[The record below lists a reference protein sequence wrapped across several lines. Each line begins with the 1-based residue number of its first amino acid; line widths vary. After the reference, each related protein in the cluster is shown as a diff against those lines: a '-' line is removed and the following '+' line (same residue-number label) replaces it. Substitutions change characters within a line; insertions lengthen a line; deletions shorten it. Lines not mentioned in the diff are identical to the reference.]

1 MEFELNKDEIDQV
14 LQAMRVLAPDRGDE
28 RFQSLLAAKE
38 NISTS
43 GFLEAVWGVVRLQ
56 EEKGIDLSDA
66 IDEYQ
71 HLLNKNEK
79 LISEQA
85 SLKDKR
91 DGAQKAY
98 QQILSDIAA
107 AKKELE
113 TTMGKISKEKEELA
127 AFVEQAERE
136 KKQINYELEKSR
148 NKADVTEKDI
158 KMAGSLKAEVKKTGF
173 ELEMILDLVKE
184 FAPYRDVRERLVEA
198 LEKEVSLTQQI
209 SSLKEESK
217 EQENALTSTIAQMTS
232 RRAQEENELRR
243 LKNVCHQ
250 WESNL
255 KHLQADVD
263 EEQRLRQFIVRY
275 QPGSDLLECL
285 AGWKQIRFLRC
296 DNSGC
301 DPFGGINHFW
311 TDKQA
316 TKCPHCGTGLV
327 YYDEELYKLLNLEM
341 RPFKLILGQ

>member
-1 MEFELNKDEIDQV
+1 MEFELNREELGQV
-14 LQAMRVLAPDRGDE
+14 LQSMRVLLPNIGEE
-28 RFQSLLAAKE
+28 RFQSLLDAQEKLSSA
-38 NISTS
+38 

-56 EEKGIDLSDA
+56 EEKGIDLSHA

-113 TTMGKISKEKEELA
+113 TTTDKIGKEKKELA
-127 AFVEQAERE
+127 AFTAQAERE
-136 KKQINYELEKSR
+136 KKQINYELEECR
-148 NKADVTEKDI
+148 NKASVTEKDI
-158 KMAGSLKAEVKKTGF
+158 KMAGSLKAKVKKSGF
-173 ELEMILDLVKE
+173 ELEIILDLVKE
-184 FAPYRDVRERLVEA
+184 FAPYRDARERLIDA
-198 LEKEVSLTQQI
+198 LEKEGSLTNQI

-217 EQENALTSTIAQMTS
+217 EQKNALTSTITQMTS
-232 RRAQEENELRR
+232 LRAQQEDELKR
-243 LKNVCHQ
+243 LKNICHQ
-250 WESNL
+250 WEINL
-255 KHLQADVD
+255 NQLQADVD
-263 EEQRLRQFIVRY
+263 EEQRLRHFMIRY
-275 QPGSDLLECL
+275 QSGIGLLEYL

-296 DNSGC
+296 NNSGC
-301 DPFGGINHFW
+301 EPFGGINHFW

-316 TKCPHCGTGLV
+316 TKCPHCGSGLV
-327 YYDEELYKLLNLEM
+327 YYDEELYSLLNLEM
-341 RPFKLILGQ
+341 HPFKLTLG

>member
-28 RFQSLLAAKE
+28 RFQSLLAAQE

-91 DGAQKAY
+91 DWAHKAY

-113 TTMGKISKEKEELA
+113 ATVDKIGKEKKGLA
-127 AFVEQAERE
+127 AFTAQAELE

-198 LEKEVSLTQQI
+198 LEKEGSLTQQI
-209 SSLKEESK
+209 TSLKEEAK
-217 EQENALTSTIAQMTS
+217 EQENALTSTIAQMAS
-232 RRAQEENELRR
+232 RRAQQEDELKR
-243 LKNVCHQ
+243 LKNICHQ
-250 WESNL
+250 WEINL

-263 EEQRLRQFIVRY
+263 EEQRLRQFMVRY
-275 QPGSDLLECL
+275 QPGSDLLECI
-285 AGWKQIRFLRC
+285 AGWKEIRFLRC
-296 DNSGC
+296 ENSLC

-341 RPFKLILGQ
+341 SPFKLILG

>member
-1 MEFELNKDEIDQV
+1 MEFELNKDELDQV
-14 LQAMRVLAPDRGDE
+14 LQAMRVLGPNRGDE
-28 RFQSLLAAKE
+28 RFQSLLAAQE

-56 EEKGIDLSDA
+56 EEKGIDLSHA

-91 DGAQKAY
+91 DEAQKAY

-113 TTMGKISKEKEELA
+113 ATIDQIGKEKKGLA
-127 AFVEQAERE
+127 AFVAQAERE
-136 KKQINYELEKSR
+136 KKQINYELEECR
-148 NKADVTEKDI
+148 NKAGVTEKDI
-158 KMAGSLKAEVKKTGF
+158 IMAGSLKAKVKKSGF

-184 FAPYRDVRERLVEA
+184 FAPYRDARERLVEA
-198 LEKEVSLTQQI
+198 LEKEGSLTNQI

-217 EQENALTSTIAQMTS
+217 EQENALTSTITQMTS
-232 RRAQEENELRR
+232 RRAQQEDELKR
-243 LKNVCHQ
+243 LKNICHQ
-250 WESNL
+250 WEINL
-255 KHLQADVD
+255 NQLQADVD
-263 EEQRLRQFIVRY
+263 EEQRLRHFMVRY
-275 QPGSDLLECL
+275 QSEIGLLEYL

-301 DPFGGINHFW
+301 EPFGGINHFW

-316 TKCPHCGTGLV
+316 TKCPHCGSGLV
-327 YYDEELYKLLNLEM
+327 HYDEELYKLLNLEM
-341 RPFKLILGQ
+341 RPFKFTLG

>member
-1 MEFELNKDEIDQV
+1 MEFELNSDELGQV
-14 LQAMRVLAPDRGDE
+14 LQAMRILVPDIGDE
-28 RFQSLLAAKE
+28 RFQSLLAAQEKL
-38 NISTS
+38 SSS

-56 EEKGIDLSDA
+56 EEKGIDLSHA

-71 HLLNKNEK
+71 HLLNENEK
-79 LISEQA
+79 MAREQA

-91 DGAQKAY
+91 DGLQKAY

-113 TTMGKISKEKEELA
+113 ATIDKIGKEKKELTAFA
-127 AFVEQAERE
+127 AQAERE
-136 KKQINYELEKSR
+136 KKQINYELEICR
-148 NKADVTEKDI
+148 NKAGVTEKDI
-158 KMAGSLKAEVKKTGF
+158 ITAGSLKAKVKKSGF

-184 FAPYRDVRERLVEA
+184 FAPFRDARERLVEA
-198 LEKEVSLTQQI
+198 LEKEGSLTQQI
-209 SSLKEESK
+209 SSLKKESK
-217 EQENALTSTIAQMTS
+217 EQENALTATIAQLTS
-232 RRAQEENELRR
+232 QRAQQEDELKH

-263 EEQRLRQFIVRY
+263 EEQRLRQFMVRY
-275 QPGSDLLECL
+275 KPGSELLECL

-316 TKCPHCGTGLV
+316 TKCPHCGSGLV
-327 YYDEELYKLLNLEM
+327 YYDEELYNLLNLEM
-341 RPFKLILGQ
+341 RPFKLILG